1 MIKDRATWNKHTS
14 ECKEKLLRKLNARL
28 PAGFAF
34 LKMERFE
41 RFGLGLETGI
51 FMYEGCEFVYVPGDR
66 VTLGWA
72 QWEIGPDE
80 ESKGEL
86 ESGLKDLDRESTDL
100 ELEHVLRQQ
109 MSPVREVDIGPLLIE
124 RQTRP
129 VAWYEVE
136 LADLDPAEDGDVL
149 EAIERIKT
157 SNYGSYEQH
166 QSFRL
171 DKEDGRIRI
180 WLFADSPSQ
189 QAWAKDELP
198 DGIDVL
204 TEDEWEYVYGGG
216 CRTIFPWGDSFDYR
230 IKVRHFG
237 EPDREQKEQ
246 GEPVVSDRPFDLEKS
261 SGMGLHFLGDPYK
274 QELTVS
280 LEGLVRGK
288 GGDGGV
294 LICGGMGVTWGYL
307 PVATYYRDPY
317 EEELQWEDRTEYLHY
332 RRVVRL

>member
-1 MIKDRATWNKHTS
+1 MIKDRATWNKQTS
-14 ECKEKLLRKLNARL
+14 ECKEQLLRELHARL
-28 PAGFAF
+28 PLGFTF

-41 RFGLGLETGI
+41 RFGLELETGI

-66 VTLGWA
+66 VTLGWQEWA
-72 QWEIGPDE
+72 IGPDE
-80 ESKGEL
+80 KTKGEF
-86 ESGLKDLDRESTDL
+86 ERGLDDLNQETVAL
-100 ELEHVLRQQ
+100 VQVLREQ
-109 MSPVREVDIGPLLIE
+109 MSPVREAHIDPMLIE

-136 LADLDPAEDGDVL
+136 LADLDPGDDSDVL
-149 EAIERIKT
+149 EAIEQLST
-157 SNYGSYEQH
+157 SNYDSYEQH

-171 DKEDGRIRI
+171 DKEDGLIRI

-189 QAWAKDELP
+189 QAWARDKLP
-198 DGIDVL
+198 DGFDVL
-204 TEDEWEYVYGGG
+204 TEEEWEYVYGGG
-216 CRTIFPWGDSFDYR
+216 CRTLFPWGDSFDYR
-230 IKVRHFG
+230 MKVRHFG
-237 EPDREQKEQ
+237 ELEQNGQ
-246 GEPVVSDRPFDLEKS
+246 GELPVNARPFDLEKTG
-261 SGMGLHFLGDPYK
+261 GMGLQFLGDPYK

-280 LEGLVRGK
+280 SGGIVRGK

-317 EEELQWEDRTEYLHY
+317 EEELEWEDRAEYLYY